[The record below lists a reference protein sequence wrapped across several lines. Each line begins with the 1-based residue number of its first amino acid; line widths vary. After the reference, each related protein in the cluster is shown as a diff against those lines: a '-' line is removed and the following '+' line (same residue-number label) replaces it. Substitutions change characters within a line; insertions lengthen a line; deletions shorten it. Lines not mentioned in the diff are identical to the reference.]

1 MACDGRG
8 RPLSLWITGGN
19 VNDVTELPAV
29 MDGIRVPRVG
39 PGRPRT
45 RPDRLIG
52 DKGYS
57 SKANRRLLSARGIRV
72 TIPEKDD
79 QAGHRHRRGS
89 KGGRPYA
96 FDAGIYKKRNV
107 VERGFNRFK
116 HWRGLASRYDKTA
129 ICYLGGLT
137 LASLLLWA
145 GS

>member
-1 MACDGRG
+1 MACDGAG
-8 RPLSLWITGGN
+8 RPLSLWITAGN

-29 MDGIRVPRVG
+29 MDGIKVPRLG

-57 SKANRRLLSARGIRV
+57 SRANRRLLAGRGIKT

-79 QAGHRHRRGS
+79 QLGHRRRRGS

-96 FDAGIYKKRNV
+96 FDPEIYRRRNV

-116 HWRGLASRYDKTA
+116 HWRGLASRFDKTA
-129 ICYLGGLT
+129 INYLGGLT

-145 GS
+145 GA

>member
-1 MACDGRG
+1 MR
-8 RPLSLWITGGN
+8 SW
-19 VNDVTELPAV
+19 PASTFPV
-29 MDGIRVPRVG
+29 SRR
-39 PGRPRT
+39 
-45 RPDRLIG
+45 DRLIG

-57 SKANRRLLSARGIRV
+57 SRGNRALLTGRGIKV

-79 QAGHRHRRGS
+79 QAGHRRRRGS

-96 FDAGIYKKRNV
+96 FDPGIYKLRNV